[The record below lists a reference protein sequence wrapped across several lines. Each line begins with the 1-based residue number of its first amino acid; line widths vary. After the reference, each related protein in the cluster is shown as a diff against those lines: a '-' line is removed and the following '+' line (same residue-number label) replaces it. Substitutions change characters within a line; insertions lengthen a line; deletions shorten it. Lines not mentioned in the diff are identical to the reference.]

1 MNLCLAKI
9 HAKTLYHDPRLPPQA
24 GDGARS
30 EATGKDHLA
39 SCHSLDP
46 MSQIVDPRD
55 QACLGV
61 YLPLLSLPPALAGSL
76 GAELCGGIVPCG
88 QAAGRGQPRDRK

>member
-1 MNLCLAKI
+1 MRRPF
-9 HAKTLYHDPRLPPQA
+9 YHDPRLPQQA
-24 GDGARS
+24 GDGASS
-30 EATGKDHLA
+30 EATEKDHLA
-39 SCHSLDP
+39 SYHSLDP
-46 MSQIVDPRD
+46 VSQTVDPKD

-61 YLPLLSLPPALAGSL
+61 HLPPLSLPPVLAGSL

>member
-1 MNLCLAKI
+1 M
-9 HAKTLYHDPRLPPQA
+9 DP
-24 GDGARS
+24 
-30 EATGKDHLA
+30 K
-39 SCHSLDP
+39 
-46 MSQIVDPRD
+46 D

-61 YLPLLSLPPALAGSL
+61 HLRPLSLPPALAGSL

>member
-1 MNLCLAKI
+1 MRRPF
-9 HAKTLYHDPRLPPQA
+9 YHDPRLPQQA
-24 GDGARS
+24 GDGASS
-30 EATGKDHLA
+30 EATEKDHLA
-39 SCHSLDP
+39 SYHPLDP
-46 MSQIVDPRD
+46 VSQTVDPKD

-61 YLPLLSLPPALAGSL
+61 HLPPLSLPPALAGSL